1 MNTLLEMAE
10 AAQKLGWEYL
20 GIADHSKI
28 AVYANGLTEER
39 VKKQQKEI
47 NTLNQ
52 KWPNFRIFSG
62 TEVDILPTGA
72 LDFSDK
78 ILSTFD
84 YVVAS
89 VHSSFKMSE
98 AEMTKRIV
106 KAIKNNYVTVLGHP
120 TGRLLLQ
127 RDAYP
132 LNQTAI
138 IDAAAEYGK
147 CIEINAHPS
156 RLDLDWRM
164 CKYAK
169 EKGVKIAI
177 NPDAHVV
184 DGLHDVRYG
193 VGIARKGWLEKNDV
207 LNTMDLHHVQ
217 KYFASFKR

>member
-1 MNTLLEMAE
+1 M
-10 AAQKLGWEYL
+10 
-20 GIADHSKI
+20 
-28 AVYANGLTEER
+28 ER
-39 VKKQQKEI
+39 KS
-47 NTLNQ
+47 
-52 KWPNFRIFSG
+52 IFC
-62 TEVDILPTGA
+62 PTGA

-89 VHSSFKMSE
+89 VHSSFKMTE
-98 AEMTKRIV
+98 AEMTKRIL
-106 KAIKNNYVTVLGHP
+106 KAIKNKYVTVLGHP

-127 RDAYP
+127 RDGYP

-138 IDAAAEYGK
+138 IDAAADYGK

-169 EKGVKIAI
+169 EKGVKISI

-184 DGLHDVRYG
+184 DGLRDVRYG
-193 VGIARKGWLEKNDV
+193 VGIARKGWLEKKDV
-207 LNTMDLHHVQ
+207 LEHYGLAPSPKISCIIQTVIC
-217 KYFASFKR
+217 KGVTYERASQAVSWRTDSYYAWNSFSAGQSWHR